1 MKGWSNLRSFT
12 PLESKKG
19 KMYAEYTNV
28 GECHGENITMRIWL
42 EDWQNTV
49 VPSGYEDVD
58 AVVVAIDH
66 NKPVIDIKGL
76 LWIKVRFAYYDS
88 KGNPLNVKGYFTLQI
103 WTLSRAFI
111 WLMRQNISI

>member
-1 MKGWSNLRSFT
+1 
-12 PLESKKG
+12 
-19 KMYAEYTNV
+19 MYAEYTNV
-28 GECHGENITMRIWL
+28 GECHGENVTMRIWL

-88 KGNPLNVKGYFTLQI
+88 KGNPLNVKGYFYTFQI

>member
-28 GECHGENITMRIWL
+28 GECHGENVTMRIWL

-58 AVVVAIDH
+58 AVVVAIALATGAGSVMYIFGH
-66 NKPVIDIKGL
+66 MTGGIMG
-76 LWIKVRFAYYDS
+76 
-88 KGNPLNVKGYFTLQI
+88 
-103 WTLSRAFI
+103 
-111 WLMRQNISI
+111 

>member
-1 MKGWSNLRSFT
+1 
-12 PLESKKG
+12 
-19 KMYAEYTNV
+19 
-28 GECHGENITMRIWL
+28 MRIWL

-66 NKPVIDIKGL
+66 NKPVSDIKGL

-88 KGNPLNVKGYFTLQI
+88 KGNPLNVKGYFTLSDLDFKQGFYLADETEHI
-103 WTLSRAFI
+103 YLTKEGRC
-111 WLMRQNISI
+111 QNRLRCQNRSDLVGKTRL